1 MRPVVVFTA
10 FVVLVLAGFLGGRM
24 LSGSLRQDGADRRHM
39 FRESSPSRPEMRDPG
54 DARDP
59 RTGRDFRQSLE
70 QVGLRKVTGGGSFQG
85 RELYGDD
92 RPGRRLLDLERAFA
106 LASEED
112 LLAFFSDCDPAEL
125 GDDTLSAAYF
135 RLAQIDP
142 AKALSIWADE
152 FRRNGKGTGIDGL
165 VKSWAGS
172 DSHAA
177 KRWVDALPVGKIQ
190 EEALASLLVGAL
202 NTSPDLVERRIVE
215 INSSTCASFLA
226 NELAKR
232 ADADQLSSLADR
244 FLAEKRDF
252 WQYQNQLYALL
263 VEWSER
269 DGAAMIT
276 WLAAQPEG
284 EIHDNVVARI
294 AESRASVDPA
304 AFAREIGP
312 SLASSPALA
321 EMAGIAF
328 LKWLDQANDDDGAL
342 AWLAENGKNLKLPS
356 QTQNASPRSRRWSA
370 EDAGRVLTEFS
381 VLPHVD
387 RHLRLTLAQTLLDQL
402 ADTDP
407 LSALS
412 LGQEYLPAGTQKELF
427 LANAIARSGDFEEGL
442 EWALQNLVEGEER
455 TNAVRYALSSLA
467 ESKPT
472 AALERATALPE
483 PMRKT
488 ILDGIASLW
497 AQKSPEDVIEFL
509 GKTRD
514 PAIQASI
521 AKSAF
526 RRLGNRG
533 GSEADLAQ
541 ALALPD
547 ETVKAEAVGAL
558 FKGWTEVNLESSGT
572 ALNSLEPGPLR
583 DIAITEFVRNAAR
596 TDRSAALAWSLEIA
610 DPQKRREVTL
620 GQGRDWLFSN
630 REAATRWIESSED
643 LPAEWKAELL
653 KKGK

>member
-1 MRPVVVFTA
+1 MRPLLASITFM
-10 FVVLVLAGFLGGRM
+10 VLASAGFFAGRM
-24 LSGSLRQDGADRRHM
+24 LSVSFRQDGVDRLPVV
-39 FRESSPSRPEMRDPG
+39 RESIPSPTEMRDPG

-70 QVGLRKVTGGGSFQG
+70 QVGLRKVAGGGSFRG
-85 RELYGDD
+85 RELYEDD
-92 RPGRRLLDLERAFA
+92 RPGKRLLDLERAFA

-112 LLAFFSDCDPAEL
+112 LLAFFSEIDPTEL

-135 RLAQIDP
+135 RFGQIDID
-142 AKALSIWADE
+142 KALSIWSDE
-152 FRRNGKGTGIDGL
+152 FRRNGTGAGIDGL

-172 DSHAA
+172 DSQAA
-177 KRWVDALPVGKIQ
+177 ERWVDALPVGKIQ
-190 EEALASLLVGAL
+190 EEALAALLVGAL

-215 INSSTCASFLA
+215 IDSSTCASFLA

-232 ADADQLSSLADR
+232 ADTDQLSSLADR

-269 DGAAMIT
+269 DGAAMTT
-276 WLAAQPEG
+276 WLAARPEG

-294 AESRASVDPA
+294 AESRASIDPA

-321 EMAGIAF
+321 EMAGFAF

-356 QTQNASPRSRRWSA
+356 ETQNASPGSRQWSA

-381 VLPHVD
+381 ALPDVD

-467 ESKPT
+467 KSKPT
-472 AALERATALPE
+472 AALERATVLPE

-497 AQKSPEDVIEFL
+497 AQHSPEEVIEYL
-509 GKTRD
+509 GNTRD

-521 AKSAF
+521 ARSAF
-526 RRLGNRG
+526 WRLGNRG
-533 GSEADLAQ
+533 GSEADLTQ
-541 ALALPD
+541 ALGLPD

-558 FKGWTEVNLESSGT
+558 FRGWTEVNLESSGA
-572 ALNSLEPGPLR
+572 ALNALEPGPLR
-583 DIAITEFVRNAAR
+583 DIAITEFVRNASR
-596 TDRSAALAWSLEIA
+596 TDRNAALAWSLEIV

-620 GQGRDWLFSN
+620 GQGRDWLSSN